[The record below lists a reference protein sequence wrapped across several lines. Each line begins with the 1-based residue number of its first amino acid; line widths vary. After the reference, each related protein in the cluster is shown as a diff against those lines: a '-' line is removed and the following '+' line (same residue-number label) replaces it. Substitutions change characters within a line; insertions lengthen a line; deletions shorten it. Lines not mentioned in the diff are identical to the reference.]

1 KFPVFRRSGRI
12 LEVPAEPPHSEVE
25 VIVNVEMHNTIVI
38 PASQP
43 GRVVRRSGVSR
54 LGCWSIVPANDENV
68 AVDNAPIDVDDI
80 AQVDEDAA
88 PNNAPIDVDDI
99 AQADDTRPNT
109 PDAIDAVP
117 SPDVPAQH
125 DTIVQRRTSA
135 RRKAGSSKEGPQINH
150 TVLDVT
156 QTPDAGSSKQGS
168 KVNDSLPDATQT
180 AGAGSS
186 KRGAKVNN
194 SLPDAAQTVSK
205 KRTSPR
211 RKPESS
217 KQDAPDTVFQ
227 RRTSPRR
234 KPEGSK

>member
-1 KFPVFRRSGRI
+1 
-12 LEVPAEPPHSEVE
+12 LEVPAEPTHSEVE

-54 LGCWSIVPANDENV
+54 LGCWSIVPANDEDAV
-68 AVDNAPIDVDDI
+68 VDNAPLNTIDVDDI
-80 AQVDEDAA
+80 AQVD
-88 PNNAPIDVDDI
+88 
-99 AQADDTRPNT
+99 DTRPNT
-109 PDAIDAVP
+109 PNATDAVP
-117 SPDVPAQH
+117 PPDVPAQH
-125 DTIVQRRTSA
+125 DTIVQRRTST
-135 RRKAGSSKEGPQINH
+135 RRKAGSSKEGLQINH
-150 TVLDVT
+150 TVLDVI
-156 QTPDAGSSKQGS
+156 QTPGAGSSKQGS
-168 KVNDSLPDATQT
+168 KVSDCLPDATQT

-194 SLPDAAQTVSK
+194 SLPDAAQTGSK

-217 KQDAPDTVFQ
+217 KQEAPDTVGQ